1 LNVDDADTFMPRDFL
16 NGFAVSGQEEI
27 GDGLTAKTFLRT

>member
-1 LNVDDADTFMPRDFL
+1 MPKGFL
-16 NGFAVSGQEEI
+16 NGFAVSGEEDI